1 MQTKAKA
8 NSTITHS
15 MQDGKI
21 EFRVLNAGSFSFD
34 PGKVSAE
41 NRARAMI
48 HGFVQRISD
57 GGALSR
63 NPETGLPATPADK
76 MARMQRIADHLM
88 SGATEWALRVAASQG
103 VDAGLTLMGIMRAL
117 GIDLETAEA
126 RLAKMA
132 AKLGVDRAACIKRL
146 GEAPDVIKAIGE
158 IKAERAAAGTKVNAS
173 DLLAEMDDDE
183 EGGDEDSGD
192 EDSDDE
198 EDEDTPE

>member
-1 MQTKAKA
+1 
-8 NSTITHS
+8 
-15 MQDGKI
+15 
-21 EFRVLNAGSFSFD
+21 
-34 PGKVSAE
+34 
-41 NRARAMI
+41 
-48 HGFVQRISD
+48 
-57 GGALSR
+57 
-63 NPETGLPATPADK
+63 
-76 MARMQRIADHLM
+76 M

-173 DLLAEMDDDE
+173 DLLAEMDDGEEEGDDE
-183 EGGDEDSGD
+183 E
-192 EDSDDE
+192 SDDE
-198 EDEDTPE
+198 SDEDTPE